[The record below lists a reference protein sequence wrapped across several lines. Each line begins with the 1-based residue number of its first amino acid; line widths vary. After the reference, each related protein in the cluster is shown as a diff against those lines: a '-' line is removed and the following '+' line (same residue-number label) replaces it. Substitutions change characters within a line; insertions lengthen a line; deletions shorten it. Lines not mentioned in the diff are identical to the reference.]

1 LILSLFVVYEGQYDD
16 SYGFIMKTFK
26 IFPLLCVLALV
37 LGACG
42 KKGELEPP
50 EKYKKSVILTEFLL
64 G

>member
-1 LILSLFVVYEGQYDD
+1 LILSLIVVYEGKYAD
-16 SYGFIMKTFK
+16 SYGFNMKPIK

-50 EKYKKSVILTEFLL
+50 EKYTKSVILTEFLL